1 MKKMNRLS
9 LILIAAA
16 MFSSMSVAGAMAL
29 QVSAEES
36 DSVSTN
42 YFKFHNGA
50 AVRLI
55 DDSMGEAIRFQST
68 IGQEYYE
75 NLIETNEGKE
85 ITLVSKITDAD
96 NANRTPF
103 VETWELQ
110 DIVFNETTG
119 LADFYHTI
127 IFEDILNGGNEE
139 LIKLACALNLEAEMY
154 IEVSDATTTSTLLP
168 TNGVTSVVRSAR
180 AVANEAYELYK
191 DKTEVDTNSGLTKA
205 QRLEKYFGTRTEVT
219 EDIYF
224 EEGDTLKP
232 VVAAGVADNFDF
244 ASAQVYGYKDAARG
258 ALPTAETFA
267 DTLGSKAA
275 VNLTLIDKNN
285 NILNVN
291 AENAMYVT
299 KALKTEADLAVF
311 DIVDDDGDAT
321 TQADMVING
330 YYVLA
335 NNIINDANVGAN
347 QHLGMAHNK
356 NDTTSSTYNI
366 SWISSSAS
374 AVGFAGTFDGQGYT
388 MAFDVYQAGLFGV
401 LQPGA
406 IIQNVGMDV
415 TFTNA
420 NDTMSV
426 IIASQAP
433 KSKNASSQVT
443 LQNLYINVDDF
454 RTANNS
460 SKTAMFAYTDLHYI
474 VLSNV
479 VMNIGAVVLNE
490 NTKAS
495 GAIYMQDRKT
505 GDNASLFSNV
515 FVISPTP
522 MWMGMDENTTAN
534 NRNAKTVSISDVTNH
549 TNAADSDPNNNG
561 TLKYAMGNVAA
572 GTLLTERG
580 SQATG
585 SIHCQINVFRHNS
598 VQDLKTALE
607 NGTVD
612 SGKWRLSTF
621 KAENGWDTT
630 SGTPVWATFS
640 QVKNA

>member
-75 NLIETNEGKE
+75 NLLETNEGKE

-110 DIVFNETTG
+110 DIVFNATTG

-335 NNIINDANVGAN
+335 NNII
-347 QHLGMAHNK
+347 
-356 NDTTSSTYNI
+356 TT
-366 SWISSSAS
+366 
-374 AVGFAGTFDGQGYT
+374 
-388 MAFDVYQAGLFGV
+388 
-401 LQPGA
+401 
-406 IIQNVGMDV
+406 
-415 TFTNA
+415 
-420 NDTMSV
+420 
-426 IIASQAP
+426 
-433 KSKNASSQVT
+433 
-443 LQNLYINVDDF
+443 
-454 RTANNS
+454 
-460 SKTAMFAYTDLHYI
+460 
-474 VLSNV
+474 
-479 VMNIGAVVLNE
+479 
-490 NTKAS
+490 
-495 GAIYMQDRKT
+495 
-505 GDNASLFSNV
+505 
-515 FVISPTP
+515 
-522 MWMGMDENTTAN
+522 
-534 NRNAKTVSISDVTNH
+534 
-549 TNAADSDPNNNG
+549 
-561 TLKYAMGNVAA
+561 
-572 GTLLTERG
+572 TE
-580 SQATG
+580 
-585 SIHCQINVFRHNS
+585 
-598 VQDLKTALE
+598 
-607 NGTVD
+607 
-612 SGKWRLSTF
+612 
-621 KAENGWDTT
+621 
-630 SGTPVWATFS
+630 
-640 QVKNA
+640 